1 MADLRAGLLVAGIVL
16 LLIGVVLVEYPLEPQ
31 AIPVNNK
38 GASSIEAVQVNS
50 PLMSQHFEVS
60 WSASAVG
67 TMQYGV
73 CAQIP
78 NAPTGLVGNCSQTG
92 SGSGT
97 SGTFSFSASNGQF
110 VVLFFNGSGGTASA
124 KTTIPTAGVLVIV
137 IGVILLLAGAA
148 LRSQPKVQAAQS
160 GPTPPVPPDQTAT
173 PPASK

>member
-31 AIPVNNK
+31 TIPVNNT

-60 WSASAVG
+60 WSASSSG

-78 NAPTGLVGNCSQTG
+78 NAPTALGNCSQTG

-110 VVLFFNGSGGTASA
+110 VVLFFSGSSGTASA

-148 LRSQPKVQAAQS
+148 LRSQPKVQAAQP

-173 PPASK
+173 PPTSK